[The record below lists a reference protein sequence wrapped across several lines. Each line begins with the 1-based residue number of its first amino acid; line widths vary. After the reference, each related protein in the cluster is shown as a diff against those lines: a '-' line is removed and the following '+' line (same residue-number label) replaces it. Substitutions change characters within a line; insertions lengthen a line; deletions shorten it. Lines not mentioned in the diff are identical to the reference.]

1 DSITD
6 CGRDRANDKS
16 LGFGYAAM
24 AAAWFSALYPESGVT
39 FLNRGISGSRV
50 KDLLARWEDDCL
62 ALQRDWVS
70 ILIGINDCW
79 RRYDRNDPTPVEEF
93 YDGYRKLLTLVKER
107 TKAGLIL
114 CEPFVL
120 PYPEDRK
127 AWRVDLDPK
136 IHAVRELAREF
147 GAYYVPFDGISAQ
160 AATGT
165 PPRGWAG
172 DGVQPTLPGPDLR
185 AQAWLRTGRVPI
197 SASRFKW
204 PRPRRRPSRF
214 VT

>member
-1 DSITD
+1 MSIIQPNAVVLFQGDSITD
-6 CGRDRANDKS
+6 CGRDRANHKS

-39 FLNRGISGSRV
+39 FLNRGISGNRV

-62 ALQRDWVS
+62 ALQPDWVS

-93 YDGYRKLLTLVKER
+93 YDGYRKLLTLVRER

-147 GAYYVPFDGISAQ
+147 GAYYVPFDGIFAQ
-160 AATGT
+160 AATRT
-165 PPRGWAG
+165 PPQYWAE
-172 DGVQPTLPGPDLR
+172 DGVHPTLAGHALM
-185 AQAWLRTGRVPI
+185 AQAWLRTVGVPI
-197 SASRFKW
+197 
-204 PRPRRRPSRF
+204 
-214 VT
+214 